1 VDWSAYKTAIG
12 RLPRAHRISITKM
25 SHQLWNT
32 NEQNHKYYGQSA
44 SCPYCQSHK
53 ETLPHVFTC
62 THQLANH
69 NRTIALEQL
78 QASLRA
84 ITPVNLFDCILFGL
98 TQWIAQ
104 PTLPTFIAPTEGS
117 ILPQL
122 ASLTVAFRQQCD
134 IGWPAFLRG
143 HIAIAWRSAYCKNY
157 QQRKNAKPPAAQT
170 LERLSNQWCN
180 KLIHHLWSFSKTIWK
195 SRNEVVHGLTN
206 IAASKET
213 LLMQEKVRSHYHNYA
228 QDPHYVLN
236 HQGYLFSR
244 PIDQTLTLRRDT
256 MACWLHTVDEA
267 ILTRIHN
274 QQYHTRPLETY
285 FEPRRP
291 SKSNS
296 SSIWNPPFSK
306 NYYVKHHCTIPVQKQ
321 RRTPRVTP
329 AYRHPVRY
337 RCHTKIITEPKF
349 ERPTRT
355 AVLATPIPSPTPIP
369 KGKSNRNISLLH
381 HPQPLYSR
389 RHCQNSQR
397 NRRHRSSK
405 QESKPPTVTLTQ
417 LGFHRIQQAHQSNLT
432 RRQLDKLAQR
442 TDYSGTYV
450 STVP

>member
-1 VDWSAYKTAIG
+1 
-12 RLPRAHRISITKM
+12 
-25 SHQLWNT
+25 
-32 NEQNHKYYGQSA
+32 
-44 SCPYCQSHK
+44 
-53 ETLPHVFTC
+53 
-62 THQLANH
+62 
-69 NRTIALEQL
+69 
-78 QASLRA
+78 
-84 ITPVNLFDCILFGL
+84 
-98 TQWIAQ
+98 
-104 PTLPTFIAPTEGS
+104 
-117 ILPQL
+117 
-122 ASLTVAFRQQCD
+122 
-134 IGWPAFLRG
+134 
-143 HIAIAWRSAYCKNY
+143 
-157 QQRKNAKPPAAQT
+157 
-170 LERLSNQWCN
+170 
-180 KLIHHLWSFSKTIWK
+180 
-195 SRNEVVHGLTN
+195 
-206 IAASKET
+206 
-213 LLMQEKVRSHYHNYA
+213 MQEKVCSHYHNYA

-244 PIDQTLTLRRDT
+244 PIDQTLTLRHDT

-291 SKSNS
+291 SQSKS

-329 AYRHPVRY
+329 AYRHPVSY
-337 RCHTKIITEPKF
+337 RCHTKIITEPKV

-417 LGFHRIQQAHQSNLT
+417 LGFHRIQQAQQSNLT

-450 STVP
+450 STAP